1 MVLPRLLL
9 PLISLLFLTGCHRST
24 EAKLIGTWDIPA
36 TGVTNRI
43 TYKSD
48 HTCFTS
54 MAGLIALAG
63 KWRVEGNQLIATYK
77 NQEVKATIVKIT
89 GEELKL
95 KFAGEVT
102 VSAFTRVKPFSQTQI

>member
-1 MVLPRLLL
+1 MLLPRLLL
-9 PLISLLFLTGCHRST
+9 PIIAVLCLSGCKRST

-43 TYKSD
+43 TYKPD

-54 MAGLIALAG
+54 MTGLIVLAG

-77 NQEVKATIVKIT
+77 NQVVKATVVKIT
-89 GEELKL
+89 GDEVKI
-95 KFAGEVT
+95 KFAGKDAVYT
-102 VSAFTRVKPFSQTQI
+102 WTRVK

>member
-1 MVLPRLLL
+1 MLSTRLLL
-9 PLISLLFLTGCHRST
+9 PLIALLCLTGCQRST

-95 KFAGEVT
+95 KFAGKDT
-102 VSAFTRVKPFSQTQI
+102 VYTWTRVK

>member
-1 MVLPRLLL
+1 MVLPRHLL
-9 PLISLLFLTGCHRST
+9 PLIALLFLTGCQRST

-43 TYKSD
+43 TYKPD

-77 NQEVKATIVKIT
+77 NQEVKATVVKIT
-89 GEELKL
+89 GDELKI
-95 KFAGEVT
+95 KFAGKDAVYT
-102 VSAFTRVKPFSQTQI
+102 WTRVK

>member
-1 MVLPRLLL
+1 MLLPRLLL
-9 PLISLLFLTGCHRST
+9 PLIALLFLTGCQRST

-43 TYKSD
+43 TYKPD

-77 NQEVKATIVKIT
+77 NQEVKATVVKIT
-89 GEELKL
+89 GDELKI
-95 KFAGEVT
+95 KFAGKDAVYT
-102 VSAFTRVKPFSQTQI
+102 WTRVK

>member
-1 MVLPRLLL
+1 MLLPRFLL
-9 PLISLLFLTGCHRST
+9 PLIALLSLTGCQRST

-36 TGVTNRI
+36 TGVTNRM
-43 TYKSD
+43 TYKPD

-77 NQEVKATIVKIT
+77 NQEVKATVVKIT
-89 GEELKL
+89 GNELKI
-95 KFAGEVT
+95 KFAGKDT
-102 VSAFTRVKPFSQTQI
+102 VYTWTRVK